1 MSDLS
6 LDRVTKVYQDDDEE
20 IVAVDDI
27 SVDIEDEEFLVLVG
41 PSGCGKST
49 TLRMIAGLETIT
61 EGEIR
66 LGGTVINDV
75 DTQDRDI
82 AMVFQSYALYPH
94 LTARGNMSFGLE
106 ESTDL
111 PDSDIEERVEEVAS
125 MMGIE
130 DLLDRKPGELSGGQQ
145 QRVALGRAIVRD
157 PELFL
162 MDEPLSNL
170 DAKLRAEM
178 RTELQQLQRQL
189 GVTTIYVTHD
199 QTEAMTMSDR
209 IAVMDQGELQQ
220 VGEPLELY
228 HDPNN
233 MFVAG
238 FIGEPSMNFFRGEY
252 SDGTFVS
259 ELFEYPLSREI
270 EDAVAGTSELV
281 LGIRPEEIEILE
293 NADIGEDPAH
303 EFEMHVTVVEPMGD
317 QNVVHLSRPGTD
329 DMSDNLVAVTEGLR
343 DVTEDSDTTVRLPSD
358 AVHFFDGNSGASLHN
373 RQLDL
378 TEETLRL

>member
-111 PDSDIEERVEEVAS
+111 PDSDIKERVEEVAA
-125 MMGIE
+125 MMGID

-145 QRVALGRAIVRD
+145 QRIALGRAIVRD

-238 FIGEPSMNFFRGEY
+238 FIGEPSMNFLYGEY
-252 SDGTFVS
+252 SDGAFVS
-259 ELFEYPLSREI
+259 ELFEYPLDRDI
-270 EDAVAGTSELV
+270 DDAVAGAAELV
-281 LGIRPEEIEILE
+281 LGIRPEEIEILDE
-293 NADIGEDPAH
+293 TAVGGDPEH
-303 EFEMHVTVVEPMGD
+303 EYEMHVTVVEPMGD
-317 QNVVHLSRPGTD
+317 QNVVHLTRPGTD
-329 DMSDNLVAVTEGLR
+329 AMSDNLVAVTEGLR
-343 DVTEDSDTTVRLPSD
+343 DVAEDSDTTVRLPAD
-358 AVHFFDGNSGASLHN
+358 AVHFFDGTSGASLHN

>member
-6 LDRVTKVYQDDDEE
+6 LDRVTKVYQDDEEE

-27 SVDIEDEEFLVLVG
+27 SVDIEDGEFLVLVG

-106 ESTDL
+106 ESTEL
-111 PDSDIEERVEEVAS
+111 PDSDIKERVEEVAS
-125 MMGIE
+125 MMGID

-145 QRVALGRAIVRD
+145 QRIALGRAIVRD

-189 GVTTIYVTHD
+189 GVTTVYVTHD

-238 FIGEPSMNFFRGEY
+238 FIGEPSMNFLYGED
-252 SDGTFVS
+252 SDGAFVS
-259 ELFEYPLSREI
+259 ELFEYPLNRDI
-270 EDAVAGTSELV
+270 EDAVAGAAELV
-281 LGIRPEEIEILE
+281 LGIRPEEIEILDE
-293 NADIGEDPAH
+293 TDVGGDPEH
-303 EFEMHVTVVEPMGD
+303 EYEMHVTVVEPMGD
-317 QNVVHLSRPGTD
+317 QNVVHLTRPGTD
-329 DMSDNLVAVTEGLR
+329 AMSDNLVAVTEGLR
-343 DVTEDSDTTVRLPSD
+343 DVAEDSDTTVRLPAD
-358 AVHFFDGNSGASLHN
+358 AVHFFDGSSGASLHN

>member
-111 PDSDIEERVEEVAS
+111 PDSDIEERVEEVAA